1 MKRLLVV
8 SLFAL
13 ASLVLVPSALSNRPT
28 ILRFP
33 IDAQIIDDVDCGFP
47 VEIDV
52 VGTDLEIISGN
63 RVFDAFPQ
71 SRATLTNLV
80 TKKSITVSLAGPG
93 HTSFGADG
101 SVTMVGTGPTLFAL
115 MFQGQPG
122 ITLHNG
128 RFVLTIDP
136 QGNQT
141 FSSVGHTRDLCAELA
156 A

>member
-13 ASLVLVPSALSNRPT
+13 ASLVLVPSALSVRPT

-33 IDAQIIDDVDCGFP
+33 IDATIIDDVDCGFT
-47 VEIDV
+47 VQIDV

-80 TKKSITVSLAGPG
+80 TKKAITVSLAGPG

-101 SVTMVGTGPTLFAL
+101 SVTMVGMVRRCSPSCSRAIRGSRCTTGALF
-115 MFQGQPG
+115 
-122 ITLHNG
+122 
-128 RFVLTIDP
+128 
-136 QGNQT
+136 
-141 FSSVGHTRDLCAELA
+141 
-156 A
+156 

>member
-1 MKRLLVV
+1 MKHLLVV

-13 ASLVLVPSALSNRPT
+13 ASLALVPSALSERPT

-33 IDAQIIDDVDCGFP
+33 IDATILDDVDCGFP
-47 VEIDV
+47 VQIDV

-80 TKKSITVSLAGPG
+80 TKKAITVSLAGPA
-93 HTSFGADG
+93 HTSLGADG
-101 SVTMVGTGPTLFAL
+101 SVTSVGTGPTLFAL
-115 MFQGQPG
+115 MFQGRPG

-128 RFVLTIDP
+128 RFVLTIDS

-141 FSSVGHTRDLCAELA
+141 FASVGNTRDLCAELA